1 MKKILLMCT
10 AGMSTSMMVQKMQE
24 SASEKNF
31 EVEIEA
37 FGSEHFNELVPKY
50 DIVLLGPQLKYMLNE
65 FKSRGVAQGKLIEVI
80 NPMDYA
86 VMNGEKVLAHALE
99 LMG

>member
-24 SASEKNF
+24 SATEQNL

-37 FGSEHFNELVPKY
+37 YGSERFNDLVPEY
-50 DIVLLGPQLKYMLNE
+50 DIVLLGPQLKYMHNE
-65 FKSRGVAQGKLIEVI
+65 FKSRAEPYGKIVEVI

-86 VMNGEKVLAHALE
+86 VMNGQKVLSHALE
-99 LMG
+99 LIG

>member
-24 SASEKNF
+24 SAAEQKI
-31 EVEIEA
+31 EATIEA
-37 FGSEHFNELVPKY
+37 FGSERFNDLVTEY
-50 DIVLLGPQLKYMLNE
+50 DVVLLGPQLKYMHNE
-65 FKSRGVAQGKLIEVI
+65 FKKRAEPYGKTVEVI

-86 VMNGEKVLAHALE
+86 VMNGQKVLAHALE
-99 LMG
+99 LIG